1 MMTAIKT
8 ITLNNVLLQ
17 ENGILRDE
25 NGLLIARLVD
35 SVKFD
40 DIENSL
46 KRKGMKTTKAA
57 MEELAKSFDAILKSD
72 MCYEEQ
78 LETLLQATRAKFSIE
93 RKKIAENK
101 VRIKEVQQFYLAL
114 TMAEELKSYTKIFHN
129 IAKKRLEELEFWNLN
144 RKKGE

>member
-1 MMTAIKT
+1 MQDEVKT
-8 ITLNNVLLQ
+8 ITLDNVILQ

-40 DIENSL
+40 DIENRL
-46 KRKGMKTTKAA
+46 
-57 MEELAKSFDAILKSD
+57 
-72 MCYEEQ
+72 
-78 LETLLQATRAKFSIE
+78 
-93 RKKIAENK
+93 KIAENK

-114 TMAEELKSYTKIFHN
+114 TMAEELKPYSKIFHN